1 MLAEQAM
8 QALFLQACRMRAT
21 IHFMSNEE
29 LNLTPPQS
37 LGGKARAKRLSP
49 EERSAI
55 AQAAAEA
62 RWDKASE
69 NAGEVRLQ
77 KATHTGELSI
87 GSVSIPCAVL
97 EDGTR
102 VITQRGMFVA
112 LGMNKNPSKGQSSS
126 IDNRPAFLSANNLT
140 PFITEELTR
149 SWTPI
154 PFRLPKGSG
163 GYKGN
168 IAFGYQA
175 RILPLVCHVFADAKE
190 AGALAKSQ
198 HHIAAAAKII
208 DRGFS
213 IVGIVAL
220 VDEATGYQEVRDRQ
234 ALQEILRQ
242 YISGALY
249 DWAKTF
255 PIQLY
260 KEIFRL
266 KGWEWNAGKM
276 PGVVGKYTNDIV
288 YSRLAPNVLEELQ
301 RINPPT
307 EAGYRKYKHYR
318 FLTPEVGHPALSRR
332 LYELLGM
339 ARASETWD
347 GFYKAVQRNFPRQSG
362 NLQFKFDTES

>member
-1 MLAEQAM
+1 MENQDVGV
-8 QALFLQACRMRAT
+8 
-21 IHFMSNEE
+21 
-29 LNLTPPQS
+29 QS

-62 RWDKASE
+62 RWNKASAD
-69 NAGEVRLQ
+69 AGETRLQ
-77 KATHTGELSI
+77 RATHIGELNLN
-87 GSVSIPCAVL
+87 GVLIPCAVL

-112 LGMNKNPSKGQSSS
+112 LGMNKNPTKGQSS
-126 IDNRPAFLSANNLT
+126 IDNRPGFLSANNLT
-140 PFITEELTR
+140 PFISEELRR
-149 SWTPI
+149 SWTPV

-168 IAFGYQA
+168 VAFGYDA
-175 RILPLVCHVFADAKE
+175 KILPLVCHVFDDAKE
-190 AGALAKSQ
+190 ANALTKAQ
-198 HHIAAAAKII
+198 AHIAKAAKII

-220 VDEATGYQEVRDRQ
+220 VDEATGYQEVRDRK

-249 DWAKTF
+249 KWASTF
-255 PIQLY
+255 PLTFY
-260 KEIFRL
+260 KEVFRL
-266 KGWEWNAGKM
+266 KKWEWNAGKM

-301 RINPPT
+301 RINPPN
-307 EAGYRKYKHYR
+307 EAGYRKHRHHQY
-318 FLTPEVGHPALSRR
+318 LTPEVGHPALSHR
-332 LYELLGM
+332 LYELIGM
-339 ARASETWD
+339 ARACEDWEQ
-347 GFYKAVQRNFPRQSG
+347 FYRAVQRSYPKQNGSLSLPF
-362 NLQFKFDTES
+362 ES

>member
-1 MLAEQAM
+1 MDQESAA
-8 QALFLQACRMRAT
+8 
-21 IHFMSNEE
+21 
-29 LNLTPPQS
+29 PQS
-37 LGGKARAKRLSP
+37 LGGKARAKRLTP

-62 RWDKASE
+62 RWSKASE
-69 NAGEVRLQ
+69 QSGEIRLQ
-77 KATHTGELSI
+77 KATHTGELAI
-87 GSVSIPCAVL
+87 GNVRIPCAVL

-112 LGMNKNPSKGQSSS
+112 LGMNKNPSRGQSSS
-126 IDNRPAFLSANNLT
+126 IDNRPAFLSANNIS
-140 PFITEELTR
+140 PFISDELTR
-149 SWTPI
+149 SWSPI

-175 RILPLVCHVFADAKE
+175 KILPLVCHVFADAKE
-190 AGALAKSQ
+190 AGALTKNQ
-198 HHIAAAAKII
+198 FHIAAAAKII

-213 IVGIVAL
+213 VVGIVAL

-249 DWAKTF
+249 NWAKTF
-255 PIQLY
+255 PIAFY

-266 KGWEWNAGKM
+266 KKWEWNAGKM

-301 RINPPT
+301 RLNPPT
-307 EAGYRKYKHYR
+307 ESGYRRYKHYR
-318 FLTPEVGHPALSRR
+318 YLTPDVGHPALSHR
-332 LYELLGM
+332 LYELIGM
-339 ARASETWD
+339 ARACDSWD
-347 GFYKAVQRNFPRQSG
+347 AFYKSVQRHYPKLSG
-362 NLQFKFDTES
+362 NLMLPFDGEV

>member
-1 MLAEQAM
+1 
-8 QALFLQACRMRAT
+8 MRA
-21 IHFMSNEE
+21 IVIRMVDDN
-29 LNLTPPQS
+29 LILTPPQS
-37 LGGKARAKRLSP
+37 LGGKARAERLSP
-49 EERSAI
+49 EDRRAI
-55 AQAAAEA
+55 AQNAAEA
-62 RWDKASE
+62 RWKRASD

-77 KATHTGELSI
+77 RATHTGELAI
-87 GSVSIPCAVL
+87 GSIHIPCAVL

-112 LGMNKNPSKGQSSS
+112 LGMNKNPTKGQSSS

-140 PFITEELTR
+140 PFIPEDLNR
-149 SWTPI
+149 SWVPM

-175 RILPLVCHVFADAKE
+175 KILPLVCHVFADAKD
-190 AGALAKSQ
+190 AGALVKSQ
-198 HHIAAAAKII
+198 LHIAAAAKII

-220 VDEATGYQEVRDRQ
+220 VDEATGYQEVRDRN
-234 ALQEILRQ
+234 ALQEILRL

-249 DWAKTF
+249 KWAATF
-255 PIQLY
+255 PMAFY

-276 PGVVGKYTNDIV
+276 PGVVGKYTNDLV

-301 RINPPT
+301 RLNPPT
-307 EAGYRKYKHYR
+307 EAGYRKHKHYHY
-318 FLTPEVGHPALSRR
+318 LTPEVGHPALSQR
-332 LYELLGM
+332 LFELIGM
-339 ARASETWD
+339 ARGSDTWE
-347 GFYKAVQRNFPRQSG
+347 GFYKSVQRNYPRQTG
-362 NLQFKFDTES
+362 NLTLQFDAES

>member
-1 MLAEQAM
+1 MENKD
-8 QALFLQACRMRAT
+8 F
-21 IHFMSNEE
+21 E
-29 LNLTPPQS
+29 LKAPQS
-37 LGGKARAKRLSP
+37 KGGRARAKKLSP
-49 EERSAI
+49 EDRSAI

-62 RWDKASE
+62 RWQKTSDES
-69 NAGEVRLQ
+69 GEMRLQ
-77 KATHTGELSI
+77 RATHTGELPI
-87 GSVSIPCAVL
+87 GNVKIPCAVL

-140 PFITEELTR
+140 PFISEDLTR

-175 RILPLVCHVFADAKE
+175 KILPLVCHVFDDAKS
-190 AGALAKSQ
+190 AGALTRNQ
-198 HHIAAAAKII
+198 LHIAEAAKII

-234 ALQEILRQ
+234 ALREILRQ

-249 DWAKTF
+249 NWAATF
-255 PIQLY
+255 PLAFY

-276 PGVVGKYTNDIV
+276 PGVVGKYTNDLV
-288 YSRLAPNVLEELQ
+288 YSRLAANVLEELQ
-301 RINPPT
+301 RLNPPT
-307 EAGYRKYKHYR
+307 ESGYRKYKHYR
-318 FLTPEVGHPALSRR
+318 YLTPEVGHPALSSR
-332 LYELLGM
+332 LQELIGM
-339 ARASETWD
+339 ARASETWE
-347 GFYKAVQRNFPRQSG
+347 GFYRTVQRHYPKQTGTLYLPFEG
-362 NLQFKFDTES
+362 EV